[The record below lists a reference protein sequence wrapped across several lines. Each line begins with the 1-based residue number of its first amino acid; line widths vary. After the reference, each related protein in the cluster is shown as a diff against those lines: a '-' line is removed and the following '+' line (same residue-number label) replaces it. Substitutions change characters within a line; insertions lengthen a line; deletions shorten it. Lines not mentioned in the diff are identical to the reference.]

1 MSGEDCDPLHVA
13 SILDVLV
20 LIERAL
26 VGYLVFLA
34 GGSLH
39 DQLTLKLG
47 CQPVCVQG
55 SHTFIIFSSSSKW

>member
-26 VGYLVFLA
+26 VGYLVFSA
-34 GGSLH
+34 GDSLH
-39 DQLTLKLG
+39 DELTLKLG
-47 CQPVCVQG
+47 CHLQVVKLC
-55 SHTFIIFSSSSKW
+55 IIHLCKAAYIH